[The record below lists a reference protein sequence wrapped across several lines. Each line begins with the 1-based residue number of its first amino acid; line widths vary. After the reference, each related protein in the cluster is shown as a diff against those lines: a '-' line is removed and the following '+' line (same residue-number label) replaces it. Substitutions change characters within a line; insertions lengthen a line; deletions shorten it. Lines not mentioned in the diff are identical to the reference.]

1 MTRQSYKTKFLSR
14 ANNYKSAPGKF
25 MKKEAFPKQ
34 DLQKNVFMSITT
46 QIDIMT
52 WKIRLLLT
60 WIMWTR

>member
-34 DLQKNVFMSITT
+34 DLQKNVFMNITT